1 MKVEIKV
8 KMILPASSKSHI
20 ILWEKNHL
28 KKKKKTLRN
37 YIQISQRKGKKKG
50 SCVCERF
57 LSKSRYHSITLKSY
71 SNFKTRRNISFN
83 DLSQPINRPSNQ
95 EFGGLGKLN
104 TRSNQEFSG
113 LDKLKFN
120 NLEDL
125 FCMQRIARRLN

>member
-1 MKVEIKV
+1 MRKKLSE
-8 KMILPASSKSHI
+8 
-20 ILWEKNHL
+20 
-28 KKKKKTLRN
+28 KKKQPMRN

-120 NLEDL
+120 NLENL
-125 FCMQRIARRLN
+125 FCMQRIARKLN

>member
-20 ILWEKNHL
+20 ILWEKNYL
-28 KKKKKTLRN
+28 KKKQPMRN

-120 NLEDL
+120 NLENL
-125 FCMQRIARRLN
+125 FCMQRIARKLN